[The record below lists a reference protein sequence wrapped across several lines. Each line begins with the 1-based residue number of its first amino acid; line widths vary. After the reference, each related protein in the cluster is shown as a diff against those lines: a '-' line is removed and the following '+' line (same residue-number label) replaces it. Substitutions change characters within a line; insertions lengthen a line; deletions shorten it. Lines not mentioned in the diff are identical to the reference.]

1 MKLPR
6 FRLNLNIKPLLNYIL
21 IIIVSSLFLAS
32 IFIALPFT
40 EKYIS
45 KVSYNLNTK
54 TNDYW
59 SKEYTLSTSSTN
71 TTDIEN
77 TRDIIYKRLRSF
89 GVEQITSSIQDGEI
103 KFRVTTSK
111 DQQLVDT
118 LVTDKFD
125 IDIVTRKSDVN
136 YDDPDN
142 PYTYLLASNYDATD
156 WTRDKFRSVYITKLR
171 TNSGTYAYFAIF
183 KLWPNKVEEFNSF
196 LNKYDG
202 QYVGVSTDGFVTPYL
217 VSTTNKTFAV
227 AVSTEDLETIKAMSI
242 LYNSGV
248 IKTDNSLSSQETLSP
263 EVPSVNYVQLTI
275 GIFIAIAVLYACLF
289 VTQPFARKV
298 LLKSMLATIL
308 TISIYISFLKIT
320 QIPVDTFILPIE
332 AILAIIL
339 TRVLAQNKDSI
350 LCIEIMILLACA
362 AMIFLGNGYVAIVG
376 QDILILT
383 VLSKLC
389 LLLSGWYI
397 NKVKKI

>member
-6 FRLNLNIKPLLNYIL
+6 FRLNLNIKPLLNYVL
-21 IIIVSSLFLAS
+21 IIIASSLFLAA

-54 TNDYW
+54 TTSYW
-59 SKEYTLSTSSTN
+59 SKEYVLSTSDTN
-71 TTDIEN
+71 SDVVEN

-89 GVEQITSSIQDGEI
+89 GVEQINSSVEEGKI
-103 KFRVTTSK
+103 KFTVTTYK

-125 IDIVTRKSDVN
+125 INIVTRKSDVN

-156 WTRDKFRSVYITKLR
+156 WTRDKFRNVYITKLR

-183 KLWPNKVEEFNSF
+183 KLWPNKVEDFNNF
-196 LNKYDG
+196 LSKYDG
-202 QYVGVSTDGFVTPYL
+202 QYIGISTDGFVTPYL
-217 VSTTNKTFAV
+217 VSTSNKTFAV
-227 AVSTEDLETIKAMSI
+227 SISTEDLETVKAMSI

-248 IKTDNSLSSQETLSP
+248 IKTNYSLDSQETLSP
-263 EVPSVNYVQLTI
+263 DIPSVNYIQLTI
-275 GIFIAIAVLYACLF
+275 GIFIAIIILYTCLF

-308 TISIYISFLKIT
+308 TISIYISFLKIA

-332 AILAIIL
+332 AILAITL

-350 LCIEIMILLACA
+350 LCIEIMILLACT
-362 AMIFLGNGYVAIVG
+362 AMIFLGNGYISIIG
-376 QDILILT
+376 QDMLILT

-389 LLLSGWYI
+389 LLLSAWYI